1 VFGDVDHPG
10 IGMLRT
16 PASPLKFPTD
26 PAVAPAPA
34 PLLGM
39 HTDEV
44 LADVLQLSEAE
55 IAALHD
61 DGVVASDVTVGG

>member
-10 IGMLRT
+10 IGTLRT
-16 PASPLKFPTD
+16 PASPLRFPTEPPVE
-26 PAVAPAPA
+26 PARA

-44 LADVLQLSEAE
+44 LADVLELSEKE
-55 IAALHD
+55 IGVLHD
-61 DGVVASDVTVGG
+61 DGVVASAVELG